1 MPKDFNQSTSLESY
15 LKLQWVYSN
24 TSTIIIRT
32 LYVSNINT
40 DCVQLF
46 DSLFHTPLRANYNN
60 CNSVCS
66 PRSIIHLLR
75 QVKLIGKSGE
85 LHWEDYLLKTTLL
98 LIVGADALILSSI
111 CQN

>member
-46 DSLFHTPLRANYNN
+46 DSLFHTHPLANY
-60 CNSVCS
+60 NSVCS